1 MRCSRKI
8 SREGVRNFKRRNF
21 YYGIAKG
28 QKICCHYGSENRE
41 EIGGKVR
48 NVHVAEIHEEPMPE
62 MGPKDVMLKMETCQ
76 ICTTDYQHW
85 LGLREHQGFP
95 MAGDHEWSGN
105 CHCHG

>member
-1 MRCSRKI
+1 MELPKVRKFAAI
-8 SREGVRNFKRRNF
+8 MEARTD
-21 YYGIAKG
+21 
-28 QKICCHYGSENRE
+28 E

-95 MAGDHEWSGN
+95 MAGGHEWSGN